1 MGWKVWGKNWAID
14 QLLGLGGVTN
24 LIFSFWVI
32 NNQHGM
38 IWVGVFGVRGWQKC
52 WGGTRVMGTLM
63 CNWSNGKGVKVKH
76 NFLFN
81 NGQVMRTNTMRK
93 WGDLQLTLQLGFLN
107 YNDHLQLI
115 AIHVIQLQLRKNN
128 YCVILMHLVC
138 NYHGNIMLMSFFI
151 DISKFNT
158 WHYGAS
164 WVI

>member
-1 MGWKVWGKNWAID
+1 
-14 QLLGLGGVTN
+14 
-24 LIFSFWVI
+24 
-32 NNQHGM
+32 
-38 IWVGVFGVRGWQKC
+38 
-52 WGGTRVMGTLM
+52 
-63 CNWSNGKGVKVKH
+63 
-76 NFLFN
+76 
-81 NGQVMRTNTMRK
+81 MRK